1 MQTHRHQAD
10 ILIIGGG
17 VCGLNAAL
25 TAREQGRSV
34 IVMDKAVIER
44 SGHIAG
50 GIDHF
55 LAYMNTGAEWDTR
68 EAYLE
73 FTGKSARG
81 VTNIDVV
88 DSVYC
93 QELPH
98 ALKRFEEINCTLRQP
113 DGTYYRTKSYGQPGP
128 WWINFNGKRMKPL
141 LAKAARKAGCAV
153 LDRVVTAD
161 LLTNGGT
168 VCGAAGFD
176 IRTGDFHIIR
186 AGAVI
191 ISTGGTN
198 RLYSNPSGMS
208 FNTWMCP
215 ADTGDGEAMSL
226 RAGAELANIEF
237 LRMTVVPRSFNAAG
251 LNALS
256 GMGAVLINAKGEA
269 FMDRYHPL
277 GMKGPRYKMV
287 QGVLNEMREGRGPVY
302 MDCRGIAPEAQKHLI
317 ATLSCD
323 KDSFKD
329 YFEQLGIDLTTTPM
343 EVDTSEGMQGGPNEV
358 CGSGVKINKDCGT
371 NVPGLYAGGNGADQC
386 RSLHMAVTSGIHAGR
401 MAAHYC
407 ASLASAPEPD
417 EAQIQRI
424 HERVYAPLDP
434 ERSIGWKEFEMTL
447 QRILTEGAGPCR
459 TEKKLL
465 RAKEKLEQVQ
475 AASGLVGAISSGSTK
490 STTCSPSDAAPWT
503 RPCTG
508 RKAGSGTAISA
519 RTSLSRTTNASSD
532 RWSFPPNPTA
542 GSSSNSAAPTTHMRN
557 NQHI

>member
-302 MDCRGIAPEAQKHLI
+302 MDCRGIDPEAQKHLI

-329 YFEQLGIDLTTTPM
+329 YFEQLGIDLTATPM

-386 RSLHMAVTSGIHAGR
+386 PACTWPSPAASMPDAWPRTTAPPSPPPPNRTKPRSSVSTSASTRPSIPNAPSAGR
-401 MAAHYC
+401 
-407 ASLASAPEPD
+407 
-417 EAQIQRI
+417 
-424 HERVYAPLDP
+424 
-434 ERSIGWKEFEMTL
+434 
-447 QRILTEGAGPCR
+447 
-459 TEKKLL
+459 
-465 RAKEKLEQVQ
+465 
-475 AASGLVGAISSGSTK
+475 
-490 STTCSPSDAAPWT
+490 
-503 RPCTG
+503 
-508 RKAGSGTAISA
+508 
-519 RTSLSRTTNASSD
+519 
-532 RWSFPPNPTA
+532 
-542 GSSSNSAAPTTHMRN
+542 NSK
-557 NQHI
+557 

>member
-1 MQTHRHQAD
+1 M
-10 ILIIGGG
+10 
-17 VCGLNAAL
+17 CGLNAAL

-55 LAYMNTGAEWDTR
+55 LAYMDTGAEWDTR

-113 DGTYYRTKSYGQPGP
+113 DGTYYRTKSYGQPRP

-251 LNALS
+251 STPSPAW
-256 GMGAVLINAKGEA
+256 GAVLINAKGEA
-269 FMDRYHPL
+269 FMDRYHPPRL
-277 GMKGPRYKMV
+277 EGPPLQDGAGRAQRNARRPRPRVHGLPGHRSRSPETSHRHPFLRQGFV
-287 QGVLNEMREGRGPVY
+287 QGLLRTARHRPHHHPYGG
-302 MDCRGIAPEAQKHLI
+302 GHLRR
-317 ATLSCD
+317 
-323 KDSFKD
+323 
-329 YFEQLGIDLTTTPM
+329 
-343 EVDTSEGMQGGPNEV
+343 
-358 CGSGVKINKDCGT
+358 
-371 NVPGLYAGGNGADQC
+371 YAGRAQ
-386 RSLHMAVTSGIHAGR
+386 RSLRQRRQDQQGLRHQRARPLRGRQRRRPVPQPHMAVTSGIHAGR

-424 HERVYAPLDP
+424 HERVYAP
-434 ERSIGWKEFEMTL
+434 SIPNAPS
-447 QRILTEGAGPCR
+447 AGR
-459 TEKKLL
+459 
-465 RAKEKLEQVQ
+465 
-475 AASGLVGAISSGSTK
+475 
-490 STTCSPSDAAPWT
+490 
-503 RPCTG
+503 
-508 RKAGSGTAISA
+508 
-519 RTSLSRTTNASSD
+519 
-532 RWSFPPNPTA
+532 
-542 GSSSNSAAPTTHMRN
+542 NSK
-557 NQHI
+557 

>member
-1 MQTHRHQAD
+1 M
-10 ILIIGGG
+10 
-17 VCGLNAAL
+17 
-25 TAREQGRSV
+25 
-34 IVMDKAVIER
+34 
-44 SGHIAG
+44 
-50 GIDHF
+50 
-55 LAYMNTGAEWDTR
+55 
-68 EAYLE
+68 
-73 FTGKSARG
+73 
-81 VTNIDVV
+81 TNIDVV

-161 LLTNGGT
+161 LLTSGGT

-302 MDCRGIAPEAQKHLI
+302 LDCRGIAPEAQKHLI

-343 EVDTSEGMQGGPNEV
+343 EVDTSRR
-358 CGSGVKINKDCGT
+358 
-371 NVPGLYAGGNGADQC
+371 YAGRAQ
-386 RSLHMAVTSGIHAGR
+386 RSLRQRRQDQQGLRHQRARPLRGR
-401 MAAHYC
+401 QRRRPVPQPAPWPSPAASMPDAWPRTHC

-475 AASGLVGAISSGSTK
+475 AASGLVGAKDLHDLLRLHEVHNLLTIGRCTV
-490 STTCSPSDAAPWT
+490 DAALYRQESRFGNCHFREDFPEQDDE
-503 RPCTG
+503 RFLGQVVVSAESDG
-508 RKAGSGTAISA
+508 RLKLELR
-519 RTSLSRTTNASSD
+519 RTD
-532 RWSFPPNPTA
+532 NPYA
-542 GSSSNSAAPTTHMRN
+542 
-557 NQHI
+557 

>member
-1 MQTHRHQAD
+1 MCIR
-10 ILIIGGG
+10 
-17 VCGLNAAL
+17 
-25 TAREQGRSV
+25 
-34 IVMDKAVIER
+34 
-44 SGHIAG
+44 
-50 GIDHF
+50 
-55 LAYMNTGAEWDTR
+55 
-68 EAYLE
+68 
-73 FTGKSARG
+73 
-81 VTNIDVV
+81 
-88 DSVYC
+88 DSC

-329 YFEQLGIDLTTTPM
+329 YFEQLGICL
-343 EVDTSEGMQGGPNEV
+343 
-358 CGSGVKINKDCGT
+358 
-371 NVPGLYAGGNGADQC
+371 LY
-386 RSLHMAVTSGIHAGR
+386 T
-401 MAAHYC
+401 Y
-407 ASLASAPEPD
+407 P
-417 EAQIQRI
+417 
-424 HERVYAPLDP
+424 
-434 ERSIGWKEFEMTL
+434 
-447 QRILTEGAGPCR
+447 
-459 TEKKLL
+459 
-465 RAKEKLEQVQ
+465 
-475 AASGLVGAISSGSTK
+475 
-490 STTCSPSDAAPWT
+490 SPRD
-503 RPCTG
+503 
-508 RKAGSGTAISA
+508 
-519 RTSLSRTTNASSD
+519 
-532 RWSFPPNPTA
+532 
-542 GSSSNSAAPTTHMRN
+542 
-557 NQHI
+557 